1 MHGFIEQQAIDVALS
16 SCDGN
21 VAAAARKL
29 GVSRSTI
36 YRRLGEQ
43 TPPGG
48 ILPASITAGNAESC
62 LHDH

>member
-36 YRRLGEQ
+36 YRRLGEKI
-43 TPPGG
+43 PPG
-48 ILPASITAGNAESC
+48 
-62 LHDH
+62 

>member
-1 MHGFIEQQAIDVALS
+1 MTLS